1 MSQIEHERFLDL
13 LFARSQ
19 RANVTIVLIALNALA
34 FVASAGMSG
43 NLMQVGSPVLL
54 KLGANHAPLVMQG
67 EVWRLVAAMFLHGGL
82 LHIGLNMFALY
93 QAGQIVERLFGA
105 TGFLLLYLGAGIAG
119 NVASMWWNPQAVSVG
134 ASGAVFGVYGAL
146 LAYLRAQPGSMP
158 MSVFNQIRSSTLV
171 FIGYSL
177 FAGVALPGID
187 NGAHVG
193 GLLGGMAIGYG
204 LAQPLD
210 SNRSLH
216 LGSPRALIALLL
228 VALACGWMWQ
238 RVPHAQPS
246 ARLMRAPGD
255 GGFGRALAQLTLE
268 EGMLV
273 ARSNGLLDDLR
284 QEKVEPAQAAAEMR
298 RELAPRWQA
307 QVDAMSQLH
316 LPDGPLEKRRQQLAR
331 YAELRRDAL
340 IALADAIQTRDKS
353 RIEAANALQEQ
364 ADQLIGEM
372 RGD

>member
-1 MSQIEHERFLDL
+1 MSQIEHDRFLDL

-105 TGFLLLYLGAGIAG
+105 AGFLLLYLGAGIAG

-158 MSVFNQIRSSTLV
+158 MSVFNQIRSSTLA

-210 SNRSLH
+210 STRSLH

-273 ARSNGLLDDLR
+273 ARSNGLLDNLR
-284 QEKVEPAQAAAEMR
+284 QEKIEPAQAADEMR
-298 RELAPRWQA
+298 RELVPRWQA
-307 QVDAMSQLH
+307 QVNAMSQLH
-316 LPDGPLEKRRQQLAR
+316 LSDGPLEKRRQQLVR

>member
-1 MSQIEHERFLDL
+1 MDHDRFLDL
-13 LFARSQ
+13 LFARSS
-19 RANVTIVLIALNALA
+19 RVNVTIVLIALNALA

-67 EVWRLVAAMFLHGGL
+67 EIWRLVAAMFLHGGL

-105 TGFLLLYLGAGIAG
+105 PGFLLLYLGAGIAG

-158 MSVFNQIRSSTLV
+158 MSVFNQIRSSTLA

-193 GLLGGMAIGYG
+193 GLLSGMAIGYG

-210 SNRSLH
+210 SARTLH

-238 RVPHAQPS
+238 RVPHAKPS
-246 ARLMRAPGD
+246 ARLMRVPSD

-273 ARSNGLLDDLR
+273 ARTNGLLDNLR
-284 QEKVEPAQAAAEMR
+284 KEKIDGAQAADEMR
-298 RELAPRWQA
+298 RELVPRWQV

-316 LPDGPLEKRRQQLAR
+316 LPDGPMEERRRRLVR
-331 YAELRRDAL
+331 YAELRRDSL
-340 IALADAIQTRDKS
+340 IALADAMQTHDNS
-353 RIEAANALQEQ
+353 RIETANALQEQ
-364 ADQLIGEM
+364 ADQIIGEM
-372 RGD
+372 RND

>member
-1 MSQIEHERFLDL
+1 MDHDRFLDL
-13 LFARSQ
+13 LFARSP
-19 RANVTIVLIALNALA
+19 RANVTIVLIALNAIA

-43 NLMQVGSPVLL
+43 NLMQVASPVLL
-54 KLGANHAPLVMQG
+54 ALGANHAPLVMQG
-67 EVWRLVAAMFLHGGL
+67 EAWRLLAAMFLHGGL

-105 TGFLLLYLGAGIAG
+105 PGFLLLYLGAGIAG

-158 MSVFNQIRSSTLV
+158 MSVFNQIRSSTLA

-193 GLLGGMAIGYG
+193 GLLSGMAMGYG
-204 LAQPLD
+204 LAQPLQ
-210 SNRSLH
+210 SARSLR
-216 LGSPRALIALLL
+216 LASPRAIVALLL
-228 VALACGWMWQ
+228 VALACSLMWN

-246 ARLMRAPGD
+246 ARLMRAPSD
-255 GGFGRALAQLTLE
+255 GGFSRAVAQLTSE
-268 EGMLV
+268 EGVLV
-273 ARSNGLLDDLR
+273 ARTNGLLDNLR
-284 QEKVEPAQAAAEMR
+284 KEKIDAAQAADELR
-298 RELAPRWQA
+298 RDVVPRWQA

-316 LPDGPLEKRRQQLAR
+316 LPDGLMEQRRQQLVR
-331 YAELRRDAL
+331 YAELRRDAQ
-340 IALADAIQTRDKS
+340 IALADALHTNDKS
-353 RIEAANALQEQ
+353 RMQAANALQQQ
-364 ADQLIGEM
+364 ADRLIEEM